1 VGRASLAAVSRRL
14 EPTVFLAMISP
25 ITVGLV
31 VGAGAAARLLSD
43 SWAVVIVLGILTWLG
58 RVVIAV
64 VIARRVRGLTPR
76 IDPFALR
83 EPWRFFVRDALSARQ
98 RFGQAVGDAEHGPLR
113 DRLLQIE
120 AELEQAVTVTWD
132 VAQRGQQLTDARRR
146 IDLPTLERTLE
157 ASPADDPR
165 HISAAAQHASHERLR
180 FREDQTRERLE
191 ILDARL
197 DETISRAGELATRTG
212 GVIELEELAGQVTG
226 MVDEL
231 DSLRIALDEVGND
244 S

>member
-1 VGRASLAAVSRRL
+1 MVRASLAAVSRRL

-31 VGAGAAARLLSD
+31 VGAGALAR
-43 SWAVVIVLGILTWLG
+43 ILTGSWGVAVLAG
-58 RVVIAV
+58 LVTWIVRVLVATRIAK
-64 VIARRVRGLTPR
+64 RVRGLDRR

-83 EPWRFFVRDALSARQ
+83 EPWRFFVRDALNARQ
-98 RFGQAVGDAEHGPLR
+98 RFAEALDAAEGGPLR
-113 DRLLQIE
+113 DRLHEIE
-120 AELEQAVTVTWD
+120 ANLDQAVSVTWE

-146 IDLPTLERTLE
+146 IDLASLERILE
-157 ASPADDPR
+157 STTPDDAR
-165 HISAAAQHASHERLR
+165 HAAATAQKASHDRLR
-180 FREDQTRERLE
+180 RREDDTRERLE
-191 ILDARL
+191 VLDARL
-197 DETISRAGELATRTG
+197 DETVVRAAELSTRTG
-212 GVIELEELAGQVTG
+212 GAIELDQLAGQVTG

>member
-1 VGRASLAAVSRRL
+1 MGRTSLAAVSRRL

-31 VGAGAAARLLSD
+31 VGAVAVGRIWTD
-43 SWAVVIVLGILTWLG
+43 SWIVAVVFGIATWVG
-58 RVVIAV
+58 RVVAAV
-64 VIARRVRGLTPR
+64 AIARRVGGLAPR

-83 EPWRFFVRDALSARQ
+83 EPWRFFVRDALTARQ
-98 RFGQAVGDAEHGPLR
+98 RFHEAVADADDGPLR
-113 DRLLQIE
+113 DRLLEIE
-120 AELEQAVTVTWD
+120 GELEHAIDVTWD

-146 IDLPTLERTLE
+146 IDTDALRRRLDSTT
-157 ASPADDPR
+157 AGDPR
-165 HISAAAQHASHERLR
+165 HTAALAQQASHDRLAT
-180 FREDQTRERLE
+180 RENDTQERLE
-191 ILDARL
+191 VLEARL
-197 DETISRAGELATRTG
+197 DETVVRAGELSTRTG
-212 GVIELEELAGQVTG
+212 GAIALEELAGQVTR